1 MNARTNEQ
9 KKQKATLIS
18 NVALNLFQEKPFAE
32 ISMNEIAKK
41 SNVAKGTLFNYYKTK
56 ENIFM
61 HLLLVGYANFFN
73 RLLSQLNEK
82 QINTIKELKTFLLNS
97 TEDLIQ
103 KHFTLIKLNALR
115 GPILE
120 NKASRDQTIDGRKDL
135 YFIHEQLSKR
145 IHDLF
150 PKISISQA
158 NKIFI
163 IQSSI
168 ISGLIN
174 LSGLDA
180 FNQEPIKDAFV
191 NFKVNVFD
199 DSIETFSFYLD
210 GLLKDKG

>member
-1 MNARTNEQ
+1 MNARTNDQ

-82 QINTIKELKTFLLNS
+82 QINTIKELKNFLLNS

-180 FNQEPIKDAFV
+180 FNQEPIKDDFV

>member
-1 MNARTNEQ
+1 MNARTNDQ

-61 HLLLVGYANFFN
+61 HLLLVGYATFFN

-82 QINTIKELKTFLLNS
+82 QINTIKELKNFLLNS

-180 FNQEPIKDAFV
+180 FNQKPIKDDFV